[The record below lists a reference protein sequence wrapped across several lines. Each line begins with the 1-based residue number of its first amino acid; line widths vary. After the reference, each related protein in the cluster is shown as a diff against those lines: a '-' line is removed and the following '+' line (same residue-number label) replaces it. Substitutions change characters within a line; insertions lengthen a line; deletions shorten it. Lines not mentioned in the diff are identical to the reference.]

1 MKNTNTILIAII
13 ILLVG
18 GFLFY
23 NSSVREKTTINVN
36 GESTI
41 SAVADEVSVYVGID
55 TLKNTAEA
63 SKDENA
69 EISDNVLTAL
79 IKAGIKREEIETS
92 SYNIYPEYDWSTGNQ
107 DLKGYRTSNI
117 LKIKTTD
124 FTKVGKIVDE
134 SIDAGATTIQSI
146 NFELSQEKQNQIKT
160 EAISKATEDAKVKAE
175 ATAQG
180 LGAKL
185 GRVKSVTISDYNYYP
200 YPIYTL
206 ESGADVK
213 QAVST
218 EILPSSLDVRA
229 MVNVV
234 FEIN

>member
-69 EISDNVLTAL
+69 
-79 IKAGIKREEIETS
+79 
-92 SYNIYPEYDWSTGNQ
+92 
-107 DLKGYRTSNI
+107 
-117 LKIKTTD
+117 
-124 FTKVGKIVDE
+124 
-134 SIDAGATTIQSI
+134 
-146 NFELSQEKQNQIKT
+146 
-160 EAISKATEDAKVKAE
+160 
-175 ATAQG
+175 
-180 LGAKL
+180 
-185 GRVKSVTISDYNYYP
+185 
-200 YPIYTL
+200 
-206 ESGADVK
+206 
-213 QAVST
+213 
-218 EILPSSLDVRA
+218 
-229 MVNVV
+229 
-234 FEIN
+234 